1 PADELIAEDGE
12 QYERDVERVHHPPIA
27 PGNRGKKAIL
37 PLTGCPDL
45 VQPRNGLNSV
55 RPDSPLP
62 ADALYAPG
70 SQFPRNHSGDAQ
82 MPVSSCPAK
91 RLCLVLIAS
100 ALNVIDLGGCATP
113 PSQVRAVRPVDITTH
128 AGLPRSLAA
137 ESVPAHLVPVE
148 RFGRYTLVEISP
160 AVGQVDLMQ
169 QIVDVSMP
177 PTLVASVGDALRFV
191 LLRSGF
197 VLCDSPGIAILNT
210 LPLPA
215 ADFHLG
221 PLALESALRILA
233 GPGWKLEVNE

>member
-1 PADELIAEDGE
+1 
-12 QYERDVERVHHPPIA
+12 
-27 PGNRGKKAIL
+27 
-37 PLTGCPDL
+37 
-45 VQPRNGLNSV
+45 
-55 RPDSPLP
+55 
-62 ADALYAPG
+62 
-70 SQFPRNHSGDAQ
+70 
-82 MPVSSCPAK
+82 MPVSSCPVK

-137 ESVPAHLVPVE
+137 ELVPAHLVPVE

-233 GPGWKLEVNE
+233 GPGWKLEVNELTRRVCFLPTSPPSPTGRSMISGPKDNASAAQAPRPMPLEHRP

>member
-1 PADELIAEDGE
+1 
-12 QYERDVERVHHPPIA
+12 
-27 PGNRGKKAIL
+27 
-37 PLTGCPDL
+37 
-45 VQPRNGLNSV
+45 
-55 RPDSPLP
+55 
-62 ADALYAPG
+62 
-70 SQFPRNHSGDAQ
+70 
-82 MPVSSCPAK
+82 MPVSFCPAK

-113 PSQVRAVRPVDITTH
+113 PSQVRAVRPVDITPH
-128 AGLPRSLAA
+128 AGLPRSLTA

-160 AVGQVDLMQ
+160 AVGQADLMQ

-197 VLCDSPGIAILNT
+197 VLCDSPGIGILNT

-233 GPGWKLEVNE
+233 GPGWKLEVNELTRRVCFLPASPPSPTGRSMIGGPKDNASSAQAPRPMPREHRP

>member
-1 PADELIAEDGE
+1 
-12 QYERDVERVHHPPIA
+12 
-27 PGNRGKKAIL
+27 
-37 PLTGCPDL
+37 
-45 VQPRNGLNSV
+45 
-55 RPDSPLP
+55 
-62 ADALYAPG
+62 
-70 SQFPRNHSGDAQ
+70 
-82 MPVSSCPAK
+82 MPVSFCPAK
-91 RLCLVLIAS
+91 RLCLVLIVS
-100 ALNVIDLGGCATP
+100 ALNVINLGGCATP
-113 PSQVRAVRPVDITTH
+113 PSQSRAIPRDITTH
-128 AGLPRSLAA
+128 AGLPGSLAA
-137 ESVPAHLVPVE
+137 ESVPALLVPVE

-197 VLCDSPGIAILNT
+197 VLCDSPGIGILNT

-233 GPGWKLEVNE
+233 GPGWKLEVNELTRRVCFLPASAPSPTGRSMIGGPKDNASAAQAPRPMPREHRP